1 MMIYEKNGKI
11 VSVDE
16 ETGTL
21 LSVAKLV
28 TDSVSVSLDDDSS
41 LFLKSELDIEI
52 GASSRFESGEDVA
65 NEVIRR
71 CFVIE
76 SEEVL
81 KCGDGELSERGKTAM
96 RIIDLIHCL
105 YEKPTF

>member
-28 TDSVSVSLDDDSS
+28 TDNVSVSLDDDSS

-52 GASSRFESGEDVA
+52 GALSRFESGEDVA
-65 NEVIRR
+65 NEVIRQ

-81 KCGDGELSERGKTAM
+81 KSDDGELSERGKMAA
-96 RIIDLIHCL
+96 RLIDFIHGP
-105 YEKPTF
+105 YNA